1 VFQILS
7 VCPIY
12 FPCLCSPFILH
23 CLYSQYTPYQPVSMP
38 HLLQILQWPPRRSLQ
53 HSHFWRL
60 SHSQPDRP
68 GSAWCHH
75 WWALM
80 FENKKKIQDPDL
92 PSFSSPWG
100 EDCSTSDLPNMSR
113 VEKQVALQV
122 VILHEFLTWSTKI
135 TWDREEYRLQRVFPT
150 TRVRSPAAAWSLA
163 ESNWSLE
170 TDPQTRTKWPYYATY
185 HGLS

>member
-1 VFQILS
+1 MFQILS

-80 FENKKKIQDPDL
+80 FENNKKNPGSGLTKLFIALGWGLFNLRSSKYVQSWKTSCP
-92 PSFSSPWG
+92 PSCDFAWVSDMKHKDHMGPWRVQVAA
-100 EDCSTSDLPNMSR
+100 SLPNDSCTQSCSGMKSCWI
-113 VEKQVALQV
+113 QL
-122 VILHEFLTWSTKI
+122 I
-135 TWDREEYRLQRVFPT
+135 TWNRP
-150 TRVRSPAAAWSLA
+150 
-163 ESNWSLE
+163 
-170 TDPQTRTKWPYYATY
+170 TDP
-185 HGLS
+185 H